1 MSELIRLRS
10 LHFTASIQ
18 FLKVKAPLSFL
29 GREPKLKLY
38 YSFPL
43 RNPLLGLEKKKNAL
57 ERKTKKL
64 QKTFVQSCA
73 GYDIFCTTAII
84 QCRIH
89 MDTSRKSLDPCLVDI
104 SESYATSIILEKKRF
119 FRPLLACLHH
129 EKSIA

>member
-1 MSELIRLRS
+1 M
-10 LHFTASIQ
+10 
-18 FLKVKAPLSFL
+18 KAPLSFL
-29 GREPKLKLY
+29 GREPKLKLL

-43 RNPLLGLEKKKNAL
+43 RNPLLGLQENAL

-89 MDTSRKSLDPCLVDI
+89 MDINITAMFEFVKI
-104 SESYATSIILEKKRF
+104 
-119 FRPLLACLHH
+119 
-129 EKSIA
+129 